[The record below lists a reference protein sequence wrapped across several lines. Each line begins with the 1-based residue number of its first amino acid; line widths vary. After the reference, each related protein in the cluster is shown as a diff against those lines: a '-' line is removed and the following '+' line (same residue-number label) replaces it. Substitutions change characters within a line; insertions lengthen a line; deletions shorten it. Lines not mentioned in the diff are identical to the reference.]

1 MDKGNLIANNADSLF
16 MAEVYFIGSVTSISD
31 EDATINIFE
40 KYCPG
45 LLGIEEY
52 SHLIILFWLH
62 ERDDEAHRG
71 TLQVYPRRHGETT
84 LRGVYA
90 CRSPSRP
97 NPIGLTVVE
106 LLAVDKCNLKV
117 KGLDALVGS
126 PVIDIKPYSTRS
138 DCYPGAYTPDW
149 SQRGSPS

>member
-1 MDKGNLIANNADSLF
+1 
-16 MAEVYFIGSVTSISD
+16 MAEVRFIGSVTSISD
-31 EDATINIFE
+31 KEAIIHLSE

-45 LLGIEEY
+45 LLGVEEY
-52 SHLIILFWLH
+52 SHLIILYWLH
-62 ERDDEAHRG
+62 ERDDEEHRG

-106 LLAVDKCNLKV
+106 LISIDNCNLRV
-117 KGLDALVGS
+117 KGLDALTGS

-138 DCYPGAYTPDW
+138 DCYPEARTPHW
-149 SQRGSPS
+149 SKRGPPS